1 MIKRNLYDIAFSSQW
16 GRQMRFITGPR
27 QVGKTTLAKQK
38 LHKEKSEKLYYL
50 WDLRSLRQRYKEH
63 ELFFTADALDPKRK
77 LWICFDEIHKMPKWK
92 NILKAAFDETSDR
105 YQFIVTGSAKL
116 DIVRHA
122 GDSLAGRYFTF
133 HLLPLTLDE
142 AYSDSPRLT
151 GIPEYGRDFVDIVI
165 DTAPAPQEVLM
176 QLLAYSGFP
185 EPFLEQS
192 RAFHNKWARDYLET
206 VIREDIGA
214 LTRIVDRE
222 YIFDLYNLLPEMV
235 GNPLSQSSLA
245 SHLQI
250 SPATVKNY
258 LRRLEDFYLI
268 FSIRPYSKNIK
279 RSLLKA
285 GKYYLYDWTR
295 IKNTGFM
302 FENYVACELK
312 TLVTLWGDA
321 SGEDFSLFYIRNKQK
336 QETDFLIV
344 RDSVPWILVEAKLT
358 DGSVDRHHFENINAL
373 GGVPLIQVCLEPN
386 VFSMEKRNVY
396 RISANRLFASEKS
409 VKI

>member
-1 MIKRNLYDIAFSSQW
+1 MIKRKLYNIAFSSQW

-27 QVGKTTLAKQK
+27 QVGKTTLARQK
-38 LHKEKSEKLYYL
+38 LHYEKSETLYYL
-50 WDLRSLRQRYKEH
+50 WDLRSVRQKFKKH
-63 ELFFTADALDPKRK
+63 ELFFTEDALNTERK

-105 YQFIVTGSAKL
+105 YQFIITGSAKL
-116 DIVRHA
+116 DIVRRA

-142 AYSDSPRLT
+142 IYSGSSAQSM
-151 GIPEYGRDFVDIVI
+151 IPESARDFVDIVI
-165 DTAPAPQEVLM
+165 DSAPVPQEALE
-176 QLLAYSGFP
+176 QLLTYSGFP

-192 RAFHNKWARDYLET
+192 RAFHNKWAHNYIET
-206 VIREDIGA
+206 VVREDIGA

-235 GNPLSQSSLA
+235 GSPLSQSSLA

-250 SPATVKNY
+250 SPTTVKNY
-258 LRRLEDFYLI
+258 LRRLEDFYLT
-268 FSIRPYSKNIK
+268 FSIKPYSKNIK

-285 GKYYLYDWTR
+285 GKYYLYDWSR
-295 IKNTGFM
+295 IKNRGLR

-312 TLVTLWGDA
+312 TLIMLWGDA

-336 QETDFLIV
+336 QETDFLIL
-344 RDSVPWILVEAKLT
+344 RDGVPWLLVEVKLT
-358 DGSVDRHHFENINAL
+358 DGSIDRHHFETIRAL
-373 GGVPLIQVCLEPN
+373 NGIPFIQVCMSPDVASL
-386 VFSMEKRNVY
+386 EKRNVY
-396 RISANRLFASEKS
+396 RMSANRLFASRKNC
-409 VKI
+409 

>member
-27 QVGKTTLAKQK
+27 QVGKTTIARQK
-38 LHKEKSEKLYYL
+38 LRDEKSEKLYYL

-63 ELFFTADALDPKRK
+63 ELFFTEDALDPERK

-142 AYSDSPRLT
+142 AHPGSPLLT
-151 GIPEYGRDFVDIVI
+151 GIPEFARNFVDIVI

-176 QLLAYSGFP
+176 QLLTFSGFP
-185 EPFLEQS
+185 EPFLQQS

-214 LTRIVDRE
+214 LTRIIDRE

-235 GNPLSQSSLA
+235 GSPLSQSSLA

-258 LRRLEDFYLI
+258 LRRLEDFYLT

-295 IKNTGFM
+295 IKNTGLR

-312 TLVTLWGDA
+312 TLIALWGDA
-321 SGEDFSLFYIRNKQK
+321 SGENFSLFYIRNKQK

-344 RDSVPWILVEAKLT
+344 RDSVPWLLVEAKLT
-358 DGSVDRHHFENINAL
+358 DGSIDRHHFETIRAL
-373 GGVPLIQVCLEPN
+373 DGAPFIQVCLEPN
-386 VFSMEKRNVY
+386 IVSMEKRNVY
-396 RISANRLFASEKS
+396 RISANRLFASEKR
-409 VKI
+409 VGI

>member
-1 MIKRNLYDIAFSSQW
+1 MIKRNLYDIAFSSRW

-27 QVGKTTLAKQK
+27 QVGKTTLARQK
-38 LHKEKSEKLYYL
+38 LHDEKSETLYYL
-50 WDLRSLRQRYKEH
+50 WDLRRVRQRYKEH
-63 ELFFTADALDPKRK
+63 ELFFTEDRLDPARK

-116 DIVRHA
+116 DIVRRA

-142 AYSDSPRLT
+142 VYSGCSPQT
-151 GIPEYGRDFVDIVI
+151 EVPEFARDFIDIVI
-165 DTAPAPQEVLM
+165 DTRPAPQEALM

-185 EPFLEQS
+185 EPFLKQS
-192 RAFHNKWARDYLET
+192 RAFHKKWARDYLET
-206 VIREDIGA
+206 IIREDIGA
-214 LTRIVDRE
+214 LTRIIDRE

-235 GNPLSQSSLA
+235 GSPVSQSSLA

-258 LRRLEDFYLI
+258 LRRLEDFYLT

-279 RSLLKA
+279 RSLLKS

-295 IKNTGFM
+295 INNEGSR

-312 TLVTLWGDA
+312 ALLTLWGDA
-321 SGEDFSLFYIRNKQK
+321 SGEEFSLFYIRNKQK
-336 QETDFLIV
+336 QETDFLVV
-344 RDSVPWILVEAKLT
+344 RNGMPWLLVEAKLT
-358 DGSVDRHHFENINAL
+358 DGSIDRHHFETIRAL
-373 GGVPLIQVCLEPN
+373 DGVPFMHVCLEPN
-386 VFSMEKRNVY
+386 VASMEKRNVY
-396 RISANRLFASEKS
+396 RISANRLFAS
-409 VKI
+409 VKKVRI